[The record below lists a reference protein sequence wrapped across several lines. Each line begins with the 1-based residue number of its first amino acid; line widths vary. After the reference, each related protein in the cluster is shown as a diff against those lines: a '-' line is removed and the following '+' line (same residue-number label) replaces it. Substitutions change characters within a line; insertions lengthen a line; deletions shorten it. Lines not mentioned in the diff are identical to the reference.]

1 MVAQWQPR
9 KAKPRANKG
18 PSLTRILPIVLL
30 AGFSLYGLWFVP
42 AAWSVKASNEQRSA
56 PARRMDDVAAP
67 VDAAAPAVVAA
78 AAAAQQGEDEPP
90 LQQQPPVVAMQQQPA
105 AKSTPASAAA
115 PASGACDATS
125 AKPPGPY
132 VGGFNGVQ
140 FAELVGEGAD
150 LERRE
155 MSISAWVRWEGGEA
169 GDVASMQTIVA
180 NKASGCEAND
190 EHQGLAVFINEWNT
204 DSAQLYLSWGNRRSG
219 CEELSTARNS
229 LPPDTWAF
237 ITAVLV
243 ADGARLYI
251 NGKLMADTAQPSL
264 GARRIQA
271 HAPGGDD
278 GRPMAPRRPMRVGM
292 HPDGTHPL
300 VGQID
305 ELKVWPRALSEDEL
319 LTLMCGKA
327 LAATAPAALVHLSF
341 EASGGNAR
349 MIALEPSFDVRAGD
363 GDVGGGGGGGRD
375 GPSPF
380 VLRSGEA
387 SQAPSRLK
395 LETLVKRS
403 KKRRGRDK
411 AFAGIDDSAASS
423 SVPKGEWPLAWITAE
438 AWNERVRPTA
448 AEVNA
453 SDALAVARKE
463 QVRNVMRRAWY
474 SYERYAFG
482 ADELKPL
489 SNRSHNWLGLGA
501 TLVDCLDNLW
511 IMGLKDEF
519 RRAQAWV
526 ENHLHFDRASGISMF
541 ETVIRVLGGL
551 LSAFEL
557 SKEQVF
563 LRKAKELADKLM
575 YAFEKHRTG
584 LPCTTVSLN
593 GRNQCSYPS
602 WAGSAAILAEYGT
615 MQLEFKYLAYHTG
628 EQKYWD
634 VVERI
639 IKLVA
644 GLSHP
649 MGLYPTFIN
658 PSSGQWSSPK
668 LTFGALAD
676 SFYEYL
682 VKQWL
687 FTSKTETWLRDLWDE
702 TMLGMAGHLVQ
713 RSTPSQFAYIA
724 DWTGSGYQH
733 KMDHLACFAPAMLAF
748 GAQDGRKHDAQ
759 YMALAEKLCETCMAM
774 YTRTRTGLA
783 PEYVTFSPGKDMQV
797 PRGGAFNI
805 GRPETAESLFVM
817 WYYTR
822 DPKYRE
828 WGWKIFEAFERHAFT
843 YSGWGSHPDVDNP
856 ARKLDDKMESFVL
869 AETVKYLYLL
879 FDSDYPIPLEK
890 YVLNTEAHPLGKIDK
905 AMGA

>member
-9 KAKPRANKG
+9 KPKPRAKKG
-18 PSLTRILPIVLL
+18 GVSLTRILPIVLL

-42 AAWSVKASNEQRSA
+42 AAWSVKASNEQRSVA
-56 PARRMDDVAAP
+56 ARRTDEVAAP
-67 VDAAAPAVVAA
+67 ADAAPAAVATATAGTAAAAP
-78 AAAAQQGEDEPP
+78 QQQQQ
-90 LQQQPPVVAMQQQPA
+90 QQQPPQQQAPAAAQQPA
-105 AKSTPASAAA
+105 AKVTPASAASECSA
-115 PASGACDATS
+115 ASAQ
-125 AKPPGPY
+125 PPGPY

-140 FAELVGEGAD
+140 YAEFVAEGAD

-169 GDVASMQTIVA
+169 AGDVASMQTIVA
-180 NKASGCEAND
+180 SKASGCEANS
-190 EHQGLAVFINEWNT
+190 EHEGLAVFINEWNT

-229 LPPDTWAF
+229 VPPDTWVF

-243 ADGARLYI
+243 ADGARLYV
-251 NGKLMADTAQPSL
+251 NGKLMADTAQASL

-271 HAPGGDD
+271 VAPGGDE

-300 VGQID
+300 IGQID
-305 ELKVWPRALSEDEL
+305 ELKVWPRALTEDEL
-319 LTLMCGKA
+319 LRLMCGKP
-327 LAATAPAALVHLSF
+327 LGAAAPAALVHLSF

-349 MIALEPSFDVRAGD
+349 MVALEPSFDVRTGD
-363 GDVGGGGGGGRD
+363 GVGGGAD

-380 VLRSGEA
+380 VLRAGEA

-395 LETLVKRS
+395 LAELTKRR
-403 KKRRGRDK
+403 KRRGHGG
-411 AFAGIDDSAASS
+411 AFASIDDQLQSGAAS
-423 SVPKGEWPLAWITAE
+423 VAKGEWPLPWITAE

-453 SDALAVARKE
+453 SDALALERRE
-463 QVRNVMRRAWY
+463 QVRNVMRRAWRA
-474 SYERYAFG
+474 YERYAFG

-563 LRKAKELADKLM
+563 LRKAKELADKMM

-628 EQKYWD
+628 EKKYWD

-644 GLSHP
+644 GLNHP
-649 MGLYPTFIN
+649 KGLYPTFIN

-687 FTSKTETWLRDLWDE
+687 FTSKTEGWLRDLWDE
-702 TMLGMAGHLVQ
+702 TMLGMAGNLVQ

-724 DWTGSGYQH
+724 DWTGSGFQH

-748 GAQDGRKHDAQ
+748 GAQDGHKHDAQ

-783 PEYVTFSPGKDMQV
+783 PEYVTFSPGRDMQV
-797 PRGGAFNI
+797 PRGGSFNI
-805 GRPETAESLFVM
+805 GRPETAESLFVL

-828 WGWKIFEAFERHAFT
+828 WGWKIFEAFEKHAFT

-879 FDSDYPIPLEK
+879 FDSDYPVPLEK